1 MNIWDWSQP
10 LGLGAFILGMALV
23 VFVLCMAL
31 KTLAT
36 IPASTD
42 RRKR

>member
-1 MNIWDWSQP
+1 MNIWDWGHP

-23 VFVLCMAL
+23 VFVLCLAM

-36 IPASTD
+36 IPSGTD
-42 RRKR
+42 RRRR

>member
-1 MNIWDWSQP
+1 MTIWDWSQP

-36 IPASTD
+36 IPPGND
-42 RRKR
+42 RRRR